1 MQFHYGVT
9 TSYVFN
15 NFLLVLFSATLQRF
29 CAALECNSIMV
40 RLKAFPA
47 PNATEFVPD
56 FNSTLVRLKAKMK
69 DWKRAISTISIPL
82 WLD

>member
-1 MQFHYGVT
+1 
-9 TSYVFN
+9 
-15 NFLLVLFSATLQRF
+15 
-29 CAALECNSIMV
+29 MV